1 MIFIGGRSHCLSQCE
16 YVHNYYRLE
25 YRKGLRVSDLF
36 FKVAMTVL
44 SIALLIV
51 VILIVVEII
60 AHRRPADKYRPQL
73 KYLRSYRDGFTFSD
87 SDDLSKAIQV
97 MYITSDFVEFS
108 DTGINGRFERI
119 WER

>member
-1 MIFIGGRSHCLSQCE
+1 MSQCE

-51 VILIVVEII
+51 VILIVAEII
-60 AHRRPADKYRPQL
+60 AHRRPDKYRPYL
-73 KYLRSYRDGFTFSD
+73 KYLRYYKDGVTFSD
-87 SDDLSKAIQV
+87 DEDLSKAIQI
-97 MYITSDFVEFS
+97 MYITSDFVDFS

>member
-1 MIFIGGRSHCLSQCE
+1 M
-16 YVHNYYRLE
+16 HNYYRLG

-51 VILIVVEII
+51 VILIVAEII
-60 AHRRPADKYRPQL
+60 AHRRPDKY
-73 KYLRSYRDGFTFSD
+73 
-87 SDDLSKAIQV
+87 
-97 MYITSDFVEFS
+97 FVDFS

>member
-1 MIFIGGRSHCLSQCE
+1 MSQCE
-16 YVHNYYRLE
+16 YVHNYYRLG
-25 YRKGLRVSDLF
+25 YRKGLRLSDLF

-51 VILIVVEII
+51 VILIVAEII
-60 AHRRPADKYRPQL
+60 AHRRPADKYRPYL
-73 KYLRSYRDGFTFSD
+73 KYLRYYKDGVTFSD
-87 SDDLSKAIQV
+87 DEDLSKAIQI
-97 MYITSDFVEFS
+97 MYITSDFVDFS

>member
-1 MIFIGGRSHCLSQCE
+1 M
-16 YVHNYYRLE
+16 
-25 YRKGLRVSDLF
+25 SDLF
-36 FKVAMTVL
+36 FKVAMNVL

-51 VILIVVEII
+51 VILIVAEII

-73 KYLRSYRDGFTFSD
+73 KYLRSYKDGFTFSD
-87 SDDLSKAIQV
+87 NDDLSKAIQV
-97 MYITSDFVEFS
+97 MYITSDYIDFS